1 VIATAVNPERPRSAR
16 VELARLAAAVIAA
29 DPAVEPN
36 VGSPGR
42 WLTPDADELIE
53 GVVAAEGAEGVEI
66 ELHLTARWPAGPLPQ
81 VAETLR
87 GALRKAARK
96 AGLGPR
102 LGAVSVSFHDIDL
115 GGSGAVR

>member
-1 VIATAVNPERPRSAR
+1 MIAPAVNPEGPRSAR
-16 VELARLAAAVIAA
+16 VELARLAEAVIAA
-29 DPAVEPN
+29 DPAVEPT
-36 VGSPGR
+36 VRSPSR

-66 ELHLTARWPAGPLPQ
+66 ELHLTARWPTGPLPQ
-81 VAETLR
+81 VAEVLR
-87 GALRKAARK
+87 GALQKAAGQ

-102 LGAVSVSFHDIDL
+102 LGEVSVSFHDIDV